1 MTKLITLLILVGC
14 ALVECLALGV
24 VMAPSGIYSDEA
36 DKLSVL
42 MLVVAP
48 SMFVIVALEYRSVTR
63 RPPEKEDQS

>member
-1 MTKLITLLILVGC
+1 MTKPLAFLVLACC
-14 ALVECLALGV
+14 ALVEYLALGV
-24 VMAPSGIYSDEA
+24 VTAPNGVYSDEA

-63 RPPEKEDQS
+63 RPPEKEEQS